1 MKLTKIFIALA
12 IMGGS
17 LASCSDSHMED
28 VNTDDTKSPTIDP
41 NAQLT
46 TALLQTYGDFG
57 LMDTFRS

>member
-28 VNTDDTKSPTIDP
+28 VNTDDTK
-41 NAQLT
+41 
-46 TALLQTYGDFG
+46 
-57 LMDTFRS
+57 